1 MKTRL
6 QTLWGWGFFLAPCQR
21 GGRMER
27 SQSQG
32 SQVKLWLNR
41 IDLNAWV
48 EHKPR
53 GMKQNTS
60 IFTSE
65 CKHKHKNWI

>member
-6 QTLWGWGFFLAPCQR
+6 QTVWGWGLFLAPCQR
-21 GGRMER
+21 GGRMEH

-48 EHKPR
+48 RHKPR
-53 GMKQNTS
+53 GMKQNTG

-65 CKHKHKNWI
+65 CRHKHKNWI